1 MDEALARLLDDIPC
15 LSGQSREVT
24 SLPGGLTN
32 HNYRVRTPDLDV
44 VVRVSPPG
52 TQLLALDREAE
63 HHNSVAAASVGVGAP
78 VIDYL
83 PGRGVLVVAFLT
95 AFFLVFVVYVQASA
109 LFDSRRHAQELQ
121 LNRELAD
128 KAEASR
134 FTELRSFLE
143 GELQK
148 LAGVRSGGSPVP
160 ADPAILARLD
170 RLEKE
175 LLTAVEQSGNSLAA
189 YLGEIED
196 RLERNA
202 GALPPRQ

>member
-95 AFFLVFVVYVQASA
+95 ARTYSEADVSA
-109 LFDSRRHAQELQ
+109 NLPRIAVALRRLHSGPAFTGRLDMFA
-121 LNRELAD
+121 LRRRYLA
-128 KAEASR
+128 
-134 FTELRSFLE
+134 
-143 GELQK
+143 
-148 LAGVRSGGSPVP
+148 
-160 ADPAILARLD
+160 LAR
-170 RLEKE
+170 
-175 LLTAVEQSGNSLAA
+175 
-189 YLGEIED
+189 
-196 RLERNA
+196 ERGMRKA
-202 GALPPRQ
+202 R